1 MSTLKVGGT
10 EVYCLGDGNDELRR
24 LKEQD
29 DDVKEFTV
37 DVISRLDIK
46 PGSRVL
52 DLACGPGLVS
62 INHLRYHIYALKS

>member
-1 MSTLKVGGT
+1 MSTIQADST
-10 EVYCLGDGNDELRR
+10 ETYIFGDNDDEIKR

-29 DDVKEFTV
+29 AYMSEYTV

-52 DLACGPGLVS
+52 DLACGPGFVS
-62 INHLRYHIYALKS
+62 INHFR